1 MVSPTELSEAIIASL
16 IIAMGLIA
24 LAFGAARWQ
33 SGDRTAVW
41 FGLFGCLY
49 GARLAG
55 YSQLVQPALPEVSWR
70 YLDAFITYA
79 IIVPVGLF
87 VESLFGHG
95 WHSTLRRT
103 WQAAAAYALLAMVH
117 DLARRAPG
125 ATLWLNAPVVL
136 TAGSIATAH
145 LAAHWWRSRWSREFR
160 VAAVGGLVFVSVAM
174 YQTLGGA
181 LRLEHYAML
190 VFMLSV
196 GYLVVQRMLASER
209 DLVAVSRELEI
220 AQKIQ
225 QSILPREL
233 PDVAG
238 LSVAACYMPMTA
250 IGGDFYDFDTEQ
262 ADRLGVIVADVSGH
276 GVPAALV
283 ASMVKIAFAAEA
295 GRLDNPGQVLTN
307 INRRLCGT
315 FQGAYVTACCGFV
328 DALNRKLSYASAGH
342 PAPLLRRRDGHVEQ
356 LQERGLLL
364 AFDAHAQYAA
374 VDVTLQ
380 PGDRLVF
387 FSDGLV
393 EACNAGDEFFGEA
406 RLEQLAGASAAV
418 TPEQFVDELVDE
430 LRLWVGL
437 DTPLQDDVTLVV
449 VDVGERMNM
458 GQGAGLELE

>member
-41 FGLFGCLY
+41 FGVFGCLY

-55 YSQLVQPALPEVSWR
+55 SSQLVQPALPEVSWR

-95 WHSTLRRT
+95 WRSTLRRT

-117 DLARRAPG
+117 DLARREPG
-125 ATLWLNAPVVL
+125 ATLWLNAPAVL
-136 TAGSIATAH
+136 TAGSIAAAH
-145 LAAHWWRSRWSREFR
+145 LAAHWWRSTWSREFR
-160 VAAVGGLVFVSVAM
+160 VAAVGGLVFLSVAT
-174 YQTLGGA
+174 YQTLGGT
-181 LRLEHYAML
+181 LRLEHVAIL

-209 DLVAVSRELEI
+209 QFVAVSRELEL
-220 AQKIQ
+220 AQQIQ
-225 QSILPREL
+225 RSILPRGL

-238 LSVAACYMPMTA
+238 LSVAARYVPMSA
-250 IGGDFYDFDTEQ
+250 IGGDFYDFATEQ

-276 GVPAALV
+276 GVPAALL

-295 GRLDNPGQVLTN
+295 ERLDDSGLVLTN
-307 INRRLCGT
+307 INRRLCGA
-315 FQGAYVTACCGFV
+315 FQGAYVTACCGFI
-328 DALNRKLSYASAGH
+328 DALSGTLTYASAGH
-342 PAPLLRRRDGHVEQ
+342 PAPLLRRRDGQVEQ
-356 LQERGLLL
+356 LKERGLLL

-374 VDVTLQ
+374 TEVALH

-387 FSDGLV
+387 FSDGLA
-393 EACNAGDEFFGEA
+393 EACNASDEFLSDA
-406 RLEQLAGASAAV
+406 RLEQFVAGSAAV
-418 TPEQFVDELVDE
+418 TPEQFVDELVAE
-430 LRLWVGL
+430 LRRWVGQ

-449 VDVGERMNM
+449 VDVGERMNR
-458 GQGAGLELE
+458 GQSAGQKLE